1 MTHKSNICVVGSI
14 NMDMV
19 TTTAKMPDQGETV
32 LGESFTNFPGGKG
45 ANQAV
50 AAARLGA
57 NVSMIGVV
65 GNDTF
70 GKSLRNHFHMENI
83 HQEGIYT
90 SRNASTGIATIILSD
105 QDNRIIV
112 SPGANNKLT
121 PKMIDESEHLLS
133 NSDVVL
139 LQFEIPMETVEHTVN
154 LAHKHNVPVIINPA
168 PYHDI
173 SEDILQ
179 KATFITPNEIEYQPF
194 QNMASYQQM
203 KHKFIITKGKEGIT
217 YTSKSGKT
225 QTIPAFHVPVTDTT
239 GAGDTFNG
247 AFATEWARTNDLEQA
262 ITFANAAAALSIQRP
277 GAQSGM
283 PTHQEVLSFIKQN
296 NK

>member
-1 MTHKSNICVVGSI
+1 MTNKPNICVVGSI

-19 TTTAKMPDQGETV
+19 TTTTKMPDQGETV

-65 GNDTF
+65 GSDAF
-70 GKSLRNHFHMENI
+70 GKSLRDHFHAENI

-90 SRNASTGIATIILSD
+90 SRNVSTGVATIILSE

-112 SPGANNKLT
+112 SPGANSKLT
-121 PKMIDESEHLLS
+121 PEMIDESEHLLS
-133 NSDVVL
+133 NSDVIL
-139 LQFEIPMETVEHTVN
+139 LQFEIPMETVEHTIN
-154 LAHKHNVPVIINPA
+154 LAHKHDIPVIVNPA
-168 PYHDI
+168 PYHDV
-173 SEDILQ
+173 SEDIFK
-179 KATFITPNEIEYQPF
+179 KATYITPNEIEYIPF
-194 QNMASYQQM
+194 QKMTSYQQM

-217 YTSKSGKT
+217 YTSKYGKT
-225 QTIPAFHVPVTDTT
+225 HTIPAFQVPVKDTT

-247 AFATEWARTNDLEQA
+247 AFATEWARTNNLQEA

-277 GAQSGM
+277 GAQGGM
-283 PTHQEVLSFIKQN
+283 PTKKEVLSFIEQN
-296 NK
+296 KG